1 MVSTSFTILF
11 PSTTYLVACFAMIEI
26 SQIGK
31 VIPTRIEL
39 MPYRVGPFAKA
50 NVSLNSYVDPFKFIL
65 VIYTAI
71 CIVLNF

>member
-1 MVSTSFTILF
+1 M
-11 PSTTYLVACFAMIEI
+11 ACFAMIEI

-31 VIPTRIEL
+31 VIPTRIEV

-50 NVSLNSYVDPFKFIL
+50 NVSLNSYVDPLKILL

-71 CIVLNF
+71 CIV

>member
-1 MVSTSFTILF
+1 MLSISFTILF
-11 PSTTYLVACFAMIEI
+11 PSTTYFMACFAMIEI

-31 VIPTRIEL
+31 VIPTRIEV

-50 NVSLNSYVDPFKFIL
+50 NVSLNSYVDPLKFLL

-71 CIVLNF
+71 CIV

>member
-1 MVSTSFTILF
+1 MMSISFTILF
-11 PSTTYLVACFAMIEI
+11 PSTTYLMPVFALIEI

-31 VIPTRIEL
+31 VIPTRIEV

-50 NVSLNSYVDPFKFIL
+50 NVSLNSFVDPLKFLL

-71 CIVLNF
+71 CIV

>member
-1 MVSTSFTILF
+1 LM
-11 PSTTYLVACFAMIEI
+11 ACFAMIEI

-31 VIPTRIEL
+31 LIPTRIEV

-50 NVSLNSYVDPFKFIL
+50 NVSLNSYVDPLKFML

-71 CIVLNF
+71 CIV

>member
-1 MVSTSFTILF
+1 MMSISFSILF
-11 PSTTYLVACFAMIEI
+11 PSTTYLMPCFAMIEI

-31 VIPTRIEL
+31 VIPTRIEV

-50 NVSLNSYVDPFKFIL
+50 NVSLNSYVDPLKFLL

-71 CIVLNF
+71 CIV